1 MNWIINI
8 LNPPKPTLSEL
19 ANGLCV
25 LPAPRKRHEAPKQ
38 EAAPDLYVIDEAKAE
53 FGFHSATAQR
63 QANGGVPELTSH
75 DITLL
80 MERGYWGA
88 PKNKDLHS
96 KNATCKKCWHGGK
109 TDKEAAVI
117 TGRDESWVQKRY
129 GTFATALLQETSES
143 ETTVQIGAE
152 KK

>member
-1 MNWIINI
+1 MTWLSNI

-19 ANGLCV
+19 AHGLCV
-25 LPAPRKRHEAPKQ
+25 LPAPRKRYEAPKQ

-80 MERGYWGA
+80 M
-88 PKNKDLHS
+88 D
-96 KNATCKKCWHGGK
+96 TGGLQRTKIFIVK
-109 TDKEAAVI
+109 TQHAKSAGMA
-117 TGRDESWVQKRY
+117 GKR
-129 GTFATALLQETSES
+129 
-143 ETTVQIGAE
+143 I
-152 KK
+152 KRRR